1 MDLNCVLSRL
11 RNDFPYAVCPV
22 GPVDPGAAEAYR
34 RWVATGAAGG
44 MEYLDRYDEVRSDPS
59 LLLEGVRSM
68 FLMAFPYR
76 TDRPVRLPI
85 AQYARGRDYHEV
97 VREILG
103 AIAAEL
109 PGETRI
115 CVDTAPLRERYWA
128 ARAGLGV
135 IGRNNQ
141 LYVPGLGS
149 YCFIGTIL
157 TTAEL
162 PEHRPFDFAGI
173 DPCAGC
179 RACVDACP
187 GKCISAEGGPID
199 ARKCV
204 SYLTIEHRGELPD
217 GLRLRSLYGCDVCQQ
232 VCRLNRDARLTPI
245 DEFWPSDALC
255 ELSADE
261 VREMTREDFSRIF
274 RHSAIKRTKLAGL
287 QRNLERLDFPRSSN
301 HDDYDY

>member
-11 RNDFPYAVCPV
+11 RIEFPYAVCPV
-22 GPVDPGAAEAYR
+22 EAVDPTAGAAYA
-34 RWVATGAAGG
+34 RWVASGAAGG
-44 MEYLDRYDEVRSDPS
+44 MEYLGRYDEVRRDPA
-59 LLLEGVRSM
+59 LLLEGARSM
-68 FLMAFPYR
+68 LLMAFPYR
-76 TDRPVRLPI
+76 TDRPVHLPI

-97 VREILG
+97 VRERLS
-103 AIAAEL
+103 ALAAEL
-109 PGETRI
+109 PGATRV

-128 ARAGLGV
+128 ARAGLGF

-162 PEHRPFDFAGI
+162 PAVRPFDFGAA

-187 GKCISAEGGPID
+187 GRCISPDGGPID
-199 ARKCV
+199 ARRCV
-204 SYLTIEHRGELPD
+204 SYLTIEHRGALPE
-217 GLRLRSLYGCDVCQQ
+217 GTRLTSLYGCDVCQR
-232 VCRLNRDARLTPI
+232 VCPLNRDVALTPI
-245 DEFWPSDALC
+245 EDFWPSDELAALTA
-255 ELSADE
+255 AD
-261 VREMTREDFSRIF
+261 VAAMTPADFSRIF

-287 QRNLERLDFPRSSN
+287 QRNLTYMALN
-301 HDDYDY
+301 DDEND